1 MGDANSSDLLSP
13 LTYRPAMIRLS
24 EIVETYDHSFPGL
37 IWIACFSDIS
47 EKIEKDRQIEKGQN
61 CEK

>member
-1 MGDANSSDLLSP
+1 
-13 LTYRPAMIRLS
+13 MIRLS